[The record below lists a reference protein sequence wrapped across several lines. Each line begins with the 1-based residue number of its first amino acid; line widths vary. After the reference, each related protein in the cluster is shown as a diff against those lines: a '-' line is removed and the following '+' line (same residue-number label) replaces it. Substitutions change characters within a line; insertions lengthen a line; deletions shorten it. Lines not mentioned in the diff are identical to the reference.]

1 MAHISIIWDQS
12 SVRVW
17 KTKRSSAQFLK
28 EFSADDVA
36 SLLSQ
41 LEAQAATLNIT
52 HLRLYVDLPELDHH
66 IERVPN
72 IAPKLRKQ
80 LLEQRKLKMYGDE
93 ARVLVSKKMSL
104 DIEAS
109 QLFYLISSLPENI
122 SILIT
127 DWTKTNGIILEG
139 IFSLPQSIAYLDGV
153 LEESTEAFIQFRAV
167 GKAGYLIAR
176 NALGE
181 VLFFSRLDSTNS
193 EEEKTANIARRL
205 ILFVEQEFSLTPKMQ
220 AVDFADTDDAA
231 LVASLSRQKN
241 QGQLNLV
248 RPQEKRR
255 QSLQRLRH
263 RAFALLSVS
272 LIVVIYFTLP
282 LIGKKKTLDLG
293 LEELGVAIQIAQNE
307 VNQLARALEV
317 KATYI
322 DVIEFS
328 EGRETFKTDSPVPSP
343 LLVMLHAFS
352 NSLPEFV
359 EIDSYEGE
367 IDTSN
372 SQAIFTMVGRPLSAD
387 LDLKAEVQY
396 MYDGLKKRGWNIDE
410 PQLSFEE
417 KGRNSRFVG
426 QRGELRK
433 FTLSFRLSAKQKVF

>member
-1 MAHISIIWDQS
+1 MAHFSIIWDQS
-12 SVRVW
+12 SVGIW
-17 KTKRSSAQFLK
+17 KTNRSGAQLLK

-41 LEAQAATLNIT
+41 LEAQAAALKIT

-72 IAPKLRKQ
+72 IAPKLQKQ

-122 SILIT
+122 STLIT
-127 DWTKTNGIILEG
+127 GWTKANGILLEG
-139 IFSLPQSIAYLDGV
+139 IFSLPQSIAYSERF
-153 LEESTEAFIQFRAV
+153 LEESAEAFIHFRSV

-176 NALGE
+176 DALGE
-181 VLFFSRLDSTNS
+181 VLFFSRMDSANP
-193 EEEKTANIARRL
+193 EAEKIANMARRL

-220 AVDFADTDDAA
+220 AVDLADTDDAA

-263 RAFALLSVS
+263 RAFALLSIS
-272 LIVVIYFTLP
+272 LIAVLYFMLP
-282 LIGKKKTLDLG
+282 LIEKKKTLNLG
-293 LEELGVAIQIAQNE
+293 LEELGVAIQIAQNQ

-322 DVIEFS
+322 DVIKFS
-328 EGRETFKTDSPVPSP
+328 EGRETLKADSPVPSP
-343 LLVMLHAFS
+343 LLVMLHALS

-359 EIDSYEGE
+359 EIDSYEGD
-367 IDTSN
+367 INTSN
-372 SQAIFTMVGRPLSAD
+372 TKAIFTMVGRPLSAD

-417 KGRNSRFVG
+417 KGRNSRFAG

-433 FTLSFRLSAKQKVF
+433 FTLSFRISAKKQVF

>member
-1 MAHISIIWDQS
+1 MSHISIIWDQS

-17 KTKRSSAQFLK
+17 KTKRSSAQLLK
-28 EFSADDVA
+28 EFSADNVD

-41 LEAQAATLNIT
+41 LEAQAAALNIT

-109 QLFYLISSLPENI
+109 QLFYLISSLPESI
-122 SILIT
+122 STLIT
-127 DWTKTNGIILEG
+127 DWAKLNGILLEG
-139 IFSLPQSIAYLDGV
+139 IFSLPQSISYLGGV
-153 LEESTEAFIQFRAV
+153 LEESTEAFIQFQV
-167 GKAGYLIAR
+167 FGKAGYLIAR
-176 NALGE
+176 DALGE
-181 VLFFSRLDSTNS
+181 VLFFSRMDSANPDD
-193 EEEKTANIARRL
+193 EKIANMARRL
-205 ILFVEQEFSLTPKMQ
+205 ILFVEQEFSLTPKIQ
-220 AVDFADTDDAA
+220 AVDLADTDDAA

-255 QSLQRLRH
+255 QNLQRLRH
-263 RAFALLSVS
+263 RAFALLSISSIAV
-272 LIVVIYFTLP
+272 LYFTLP
-282 LIGKKKTLDLG
+282 LVEKKNTL
-293 LEELGVAIQIAQNE
+293 ELALNELDVAIHLEQNE
-307 VNQLARALEV
+307 VKQLGRALDV
-317 KATYI
+317 KATYV

-328 EGRETFKTDSPVPSP
+328 EGRETIKVDSPVPSP
-343 LLVMLHAFS
+343 LLVMLIALS
-352 NSLPEFV
+352 NALPEFV

-372 SQAIFTMVGRPLSAD
+372 TKATFTMLGRPLSAD
-387 LDLKAEVQY
+387 LDLKAEVKN
-396 MYDGLKKRGWNIDE
+396 MYEGLKQRGWNIDE
-410 PQLSFEE
+410 PQLNFEE
-417 KGRNSRFVG
+417 SNRYSRFDE
-426 QRGELRK
+426 QRGGLRK
-433 FTLSFRLSAKQKVF
+433 FTLSFILSVK

>member
-1 MAHISIIWDQS
+1 MAHFSIIWDQS
-12 SVRVW
+12 SVGIW
-17 KTKRSSAQFLK
+17 KTNRSSAQLLK
-28 EFSADDVA
+28 EFSADDVD

-41 LEAQAATLNIT
+41 LEAQTAALKIT

-104 DIEAS
+104 DTEAS

-122 SILIT
+122 STLIT
-127 DWTKTNGIILEG
+127 GWTKANGILLEG
-139 IFSLPQSIAYLDGV
+139 IFSLPQSIAYSEGF
-153 LEESTEAFIQFRAV
+153 LEESAEAFIHFRSV

-176 NALGE
+176 DALGE
-181 VLFFSRLDSTNS
+181 VLFFSRMDSANP
-193 EEEKTANIARRL
+193 EAEKIANMARRL
-205 ILFVEQEFSLTPKMQ
+205 VLFVEQEFSLTPIMR
-220 AVDFADTDDAA
+220 AVDLADTDDAA

-263 RAFALLSVS
+263 RAFALLSIS
-272 LIVVIYFTLP
+272 LITVFYFTLP
-282 LIGKKKTLDLG
+282 LIEKKKNLVLG
-293 LEELGVAIQIAQNE
+293 LEELGLAIQITQNE
-307 VNQLARALEV
+307 VNQLTRALEV

-322 DVIEFS
+322 DVIKFS
-328 EGRETFKTDSPVPSP
+328 EGRETNKADSPVPSP
-343 LLVMLHAFS
+343 LLVMLSSLS

-367 IDTSN
+367 IDATRK
-372 SQAIFTMVGRPLSAD
+372 QALFTMIGRPLTAD
-387 LDLKAEVQY
+387 LDLKAEVDD
-396 MYDGLKKRGWNIDE
+396 MYESLQKIGWKVDE

-417 KGRNSRFVG
+417 KGRNFRFAE

-433 FTLSFRLSAKQKVF
+433 FTVSFKLSVK

>member
-1 MAHISIIWDQS
+1 MSHISIIWDQS

-93 ARVLVSKKMSL
+93 ARVLASKKMRL
-104 DIEAS
+104 DIEAT
-109 QLFYLISSLPENI
+109 QLFYLISSLPESI
-122 SILIT
+122 STLIT
-127 DWTKTNGIILEG
+127 DWAKLNGILLEG
-139 IFSLPQSIAYLDGV
+139 IFSLPQSISYLGGV
-153 LEESTEAFIQFRAV
+153 LEESTEAFIQFQV
-167 GKAGYLIAR
+167 FGKAGYLIAR
-176 NALGE
+176 DALGE
-181 VLFFSRLDSTNS
+181 VLFFSRMDSANPDD
-193 EEEKTANIARRL
+193 EKIANMARRL
-205 ILFVEQEFSLTPKMQ
+205 ILFVEQEFSLTPKIQ
-220 AVDFADTDDAA
+220 AVDLADTDDAA

-255 QSLQRLRH
+255 QNLQRLRH
-263 RAFALLSVS
+263 RAFALLSISSIAV
-272 LIVVIYFTLP
+272 LYFTLP
-282 LIGKKKTLDLG
+282 LVEKKNTL
-293 LEELGVAIQIAQNE
+293 ELALNELDVAIHLEQNE
-307 VNQLARALEV
+307 VKQLGRALDV
-317 KATYI
+317 KATYV

-328 EGRETFKTDSPVPSP
+328 EGRETIKVDSPVPSP
-343 LLVMLHAFS
+343 LLVMLIALS
-352 NSLPEFV
+352 NALPEFV

-372 SQAIFTMVGRPLSAD
+372 TKATFTMLGRPLSAD
-387 LDLKAEVQY
+387 LDLKAEVKN
-396 MYDGLKKRGWNIDE
+396 MYEGLKQRGWNIDE
-410 PQLSFEE
+410 PQLNFEE
-417 KGRNSRFVG
+417 SNRYSRFDE
-426 QRGELRK
+426 QRGGLRK
-433 FTLSFRLSAKQKVF
+433 FTLSFILSVK

>member
-1 MAHISIIWDQS
+1 MAHFSIIWDQS
-12 SVRVW
+12 SVGIW
-17 KTKRSSAQFLK
+17 KTNRSSAQLLK
-28 EFSADDVA
+28 EFSADDVD

-41 LEAQAATLNIT
+41 LEAQTAALKIT

-104 DIEAS
+104 DTEAS

-122 SILIT
+122 STLIT
-127 DWTKTNGIILEG
+127 GWTKANGILLEG
-139 IFSLPQSIAYLDGV
+139 IFSLPQSISYLGGV
-153 LEESTEAFIQFRAV
+153 LEESTEAFIKFQVV
-167 GKAGYLIAR
+167 GNAGYLIAR
-176 NALGE
+176 DARGE
-181 VLFFSRLDSTNS
+181 VLFFSRMDSVNPDD
-193 EEEKTANIARRL
+193 EKIAIMARRL
-205 ILFVEQEFSLTPKMQ
+205 ILFVEQEFSLTPIMQ
-220 AVDFADTDDAA
+220 AVDLADTDDAA

-272 LIVVIYFTLP
+272 LITVLYFTLP
-282 LIGKKKTLDLG
+282 LIEKKKTLDLG
-293 LEELGVAIQIAQNE
+293 LEELGVAIQITQNE
-307 VNQLARALEV
+307 VNQLTRALEV
-317 KATYI
+317 KATYV
-322 DVIEFS
+322 DVIKFS
-328 EGRETFKTDSPVPSP
+328 EGRETNKADSTVPSP
-343 LLVMLHAFS
+343 LLVMLSSLS

-367 IDTSN
+367 IDAARK
-372 SQAIFTMVGRPLSAD
+372 QALFTMIGRPLTAD
-387 LDLKAEVQY
+387 LDLKAEVDD
-396 MYDGLKKRGWNIDE
+396 MYVSLQKIGWKVDE
-410 PQLSFEE
+410 PQISFEE
-417 KGRNSRFVG
+417 KGRNSRFAE

-433 FTLSFRLSAKQKVF
+433 FTVSFKLSAK